1 MEILNYDTQ
10 ASEVRIINI
19 GIKSLSPGQ
28 FLALGYIIV
37 ISIGTLLL
45 TLPIATVNH
54 QGLNVLDALFTATSA
69 TAVTGLIVVN
79 TSTYFTVFG
88 QLVIL
93 LLIQIGGLGFM
104 TTSTLFALL
113 LGKKIN
119 LKERIIIQEELN
131 HFNLSGVIK
140 LVRYVILLTLGL
152 EAIGAILLFPKMIV
166 RYPLSKAL
174 LYSVF
179 HSISAFC
186 NAGFDLFGNSL
197 ANFTG
202 DIYIN
207 IVITSLFIVGGIGF
221 AVIADLYRHRK
232 FSHFSLNTKLVLVTT
247 ITLIILG
254 TVVIFILESSNPNT
268 LQGLSVKGKVLAAYF
283 QGVTPRTAGFNTIS
297 LGQMRSASLF
307 FIIVLMFIGASPG
320 STGGG
325 LKTTTMGSL
334 IAVVYNLVRGNDEI
348 ELFKRR
354 LARSVIYKA
363 LAVTIISLAWV
374 ILITMV
380 LTITEKAKFLE
391 VFFETVS
398 AYGTVG
404 LSTGITGNLSGIG
417 RVLIIVT
424 MFLGRV
430 GPLTLATAIGEQKQQ
445 GKVRYPEEK
454 VLIG

>member
-232 FSHFSLNTKLVLVTT
+232 FSRFSLNTKLVLVTT

-254 TVVIFILESSNPNT
+254 TVVIFILEYSNPNT

>member
-1 MEILNYDTQ
+1 VEILNYDTQ

-232 FSHFSLNTKLVLVTT
+232 FSRFSLNTKLVLVTT

-254 TVVIFILESSNPNT
+254 TVVIFILEYSNPNT

>member
-1 MEILNYDTQ
+1 MLNYDTQ

-232 FSHFSLNTKLVLVTT
+232 FSRFSLNTKLVLVTT

-254 TVVIFILESSNPNT
+254 TVVIFILEYSNPNT